1 MAAALPKA
9 EQSDRTRTALL
20 SVAHRLFA
28 EQGYADTSTQ
38 DIVDGAKVTRGALYY
53 HFRSKKGIFQAVFEQ
68 LRYTRTQTAQERIQ
82 AAEGDLWYRLVET
95 GCAAFIEA
103 SSDRGG
109 QRIMFLDGPSV
120 LDSRIWHENVPA
132 VNLIRQGLEQL
143 AAAGFIEEAPYKTLA
158 HLLWGSFLEASLYIT
173 YATDILEAQRE
184 MAQGLAHLFGSL
196 RIKPQS

>member
-20 SVAHRLFA
+20 SVAQRLFA
-28 EQGYADTSTQ
+28 EQGYADTSTK

-68 LRYTRTQTAQERIQ
+68 LRYTRTQTVQERIQ
-82 AAEGDLWYRLVET
+82 AAEGDLWHRIVET

-103 SSDRGG
+103 SSDRGAL
-109 QRIMFLDGPSV
+109 RIIFLDGPSV
-120 LDSRIWHENVPA
+120 LDSRIWHENVPG
-132 VNLIRQGLEQL
+132 VNLIRQGLDQL
-143 AAAGFIEEAPYKTLA
+143 VAAGFIEEAPRETLA
-158 HLLWGSFLEASLYIT
+158 RLLWGSFLEASVYIT

-184 MAQGLAHLFGSL
+184 MAQGLEHLLGNL